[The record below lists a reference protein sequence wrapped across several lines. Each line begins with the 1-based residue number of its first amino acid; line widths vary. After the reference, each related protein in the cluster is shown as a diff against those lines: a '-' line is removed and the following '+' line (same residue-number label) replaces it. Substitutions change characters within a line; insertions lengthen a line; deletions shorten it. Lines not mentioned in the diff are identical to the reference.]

1 MTLETFMNKKLL
13 SLVAAAVLT
22 GSIVF
27 AETIQLPYQAADDNG
42 NQWVVYYQG
51 QLQQQGNQP
60 VFSQAGMINV
70 NGKQPQQQNQQAN
83 YDEKTK
89 TVSMVFRPQNNLKHE
104 RQFRFSDD
112 GIVRIIDIFENT
124 SDKPQSVNLQYTTN
138 TNYGV
143 NGADTLTDPKKK
155 GDLGWAA
162 DTGAGRA
169 AMSVWGGKG
178 SKLLPTVRYNP
189 GNNQVMASV
198 SLSVGG
204 KQKSAIVHW
213 HGTMDNIDA
222 AKTWVGQSRESR
234 LLSDVPVELRKV
246 IANVSG
252 TSAGSIGD
260 RELLRGDRTDIIE
273 LRGGDQIRG
282 DLKVEV
288 YKLNTAYGKVELP
301 AAKVAS
307 LLSVGDFR
315 ARQLL
320 VTQDGEIFG
329 GDLETQTIPIQLSSG
344 QTTQVPLSQISRL
357 GYRTGGAELPEWTFD
372 KPMVFLRS
380 GERCAITAPDKPI
393 DFVTR
398 YGALSLKPQQVAI
411 VNLKTESGV
420 HEIYL
425 SDGSR
430 MSGIISNPQWAL
442 KLSSTS
448 GDAPVQFAL
457 AALARVQ
464 IAPLAED
471 VGAGKAT
478 LSLMGDDIIATRLE
492 GELSLQTTFDT
503 LKINAAEIRS
513 MARPDEGLPDVQIT
527 MFDQSTFRGTLQTQS
542 LKAKLVGGL
551 SIDVP
556 VAAVRGYDNPQP
568 FPAASVVTQ
577 VKEHIAKLAA
587 EDWKD
592 RESAEAAIL
601 AMGPIAISV
610 LDESLASQNADV
622 KQRMG
627 GIIKRLK
634 KDLPPAESK
643 LVAPEPI
650 Q

>member
-1 MTLETFMNKKLL
+1 MTKKLI
-13 SLVAAAVLT
+13 SLVAMAVLT
-22 GSIVF
+22 GSVVL
-27 AETIQLPYQAADDNG
+27 AETIQLPYQAGDDNG

-60 VFSQAGMINV
+60 VFSQAGMISV
-70 NGKQPQQQNQQAN
+70 NGRQPQQQNQQAN
-83 YDEKTK
+83 YDDKTK

-124 SDKPQSVNLQYTTN
+124 SDKEQAVNLQYTTN

-143 NGADTLTDPKKK
+143 NGAETIADPKKK

-189 GNNQVMASV
+189 GNNQVMANIALKV
-198 SLSVGG
+198 EG

-222 AKTWVGQSRESR
+222 AKTWVSQLRESR
-234 LLSDVPVELRKV
+234 MLSDVPVDIRKA
-246 IANVSG
+246 IANISA
-252 TSAGSIGD
+252 TTAGSIGD

-282 DLKVEV
+282 DLKIDT
-288 YKLNTAYGKVELP
+288 YRLTTAFGKVELP

-307 LLSVGDFR
+307 ILSVGDFR

-329 GDLETQTIPIQLSSG
+329 GDLEQQSIPIQLSSG
-344 QTTQVPLSQISRL
+344 QTTQVPLSQVSRL

-380 GERCAITAPDKPI
+380 GERCAISTPDKPI

-398 YGALSLKPQQVAI
+398 YGALSLSPQQVAI

-420 HEIYL
+420 HEVYL

-430 MSGIISNPQWAL
+430 MSGIISNPQWSL

-448 GDAPVQFAL
+448 GDAPVQFPL

-478 LSLMGDDIIATRLE
+478 LSLLGGDIIATRLE

-503 LKINAAEIRS
+503 LKINAAEIRT

-527 MFDQSTFRGTLQTQS
+527 MFDQSTFRGSLQTQS

-551 SIDVP
+551 SLDIP

-577 VKEHIAKLAA
+577 VTAQIAKLGA

-601 AMGPIAISV
+601 AMGPMAISV
-610 LDESLASQNADV
+610 IEESLASQNADV
-622 KQRMG
+622 KQRLG

-643 LVAPEPI
+643 LIPPEPI